1 MSFEGSTLVDWPS
14 FAKTKAELGADFGRI
29 LGYFRDD
36 GIKSVRA
43 IEDALRAGNAVGLV
57 IPAHTLKGEARQFG
71 AFPLADLAE
80 KIEVMAR
87 DLVERR
93 DTPEPVLEDVVALR
107 PLFTQTLAL
116 LEREANPPRDAN
128 LLRGRPVL
136 GFGRR
141 AVPGGGFGRA

>member
-14 FAKTKAELGADFGRI
+14 FAKTKSELGADLQRI

-36 GIKSVRA
+36 GVKSVSA
-43 IEDALRAGNAVGLV
+43 IEDAQRASNTAGLV

-80 KIEVMAR
+80 KIEFMAR
-87 DLVERR
+87 DLVESR
-93 DTPEPVLEDVVALR
+93 DTPETMLEDVIALR

-116 LEREANPPRDAN
+116 LEREAIPARE
-128 LLRGRPVL
+128 RRPVL

-141 AVPGGGFGRA
+141 PVSGGGFGRA